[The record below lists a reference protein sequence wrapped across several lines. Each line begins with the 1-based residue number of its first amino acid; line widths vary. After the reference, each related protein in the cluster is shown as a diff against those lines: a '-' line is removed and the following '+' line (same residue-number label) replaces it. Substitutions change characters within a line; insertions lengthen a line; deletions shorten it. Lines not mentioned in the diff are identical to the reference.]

1 MITPAP
7 GCALSELQGVLRS
20 RIGDR
25 PVSAFEVDTVLIPGI
40 LAGRRDIAQ
49 GLRGGPTGMIADG
62 DCLGYRTGTW
72 VCRVRSIFGI
82 CALWECVLDGGG
94 ECSVLEPID
103 CPDAL
108 EGDEGSGG
116 GDRRGGVVP

>member
-7 GCALSELQGVLRS
+7 GWALSELQGILRS

-49 GLRGGPTGMIADG
+49 GLRGGPRPMGAIGDG
-62 DCLGYRTGTW
+62 DCFQIHYGTW
-72 VCRVRSIFGI
+72 ECLFWVPGWFGSKD
-82 CALWECVLDGGG
+82 CGAKTCVGGG
-94 ECSVLEPID
+94 GSDCTYLEKVR
-103 CPDAL
+103 CPDEEESDSRL
-108 EGDEGSGG
+108 T
-116 GDRRGGVVP
+116 VQP